1 MGDEDVKRAP
11 GPPNPPPRGVSHS
24 EWKRLYGTPPQASS
38 VQPSG
43 RWCQGCGKPESEL
56 TNVGQGGHLVPPDVA
71 CGPLST
77 PEELIEALDDTRSQL
92 ADALAVAVEPD
103 GERLWKAIEDAN
115 EALLDIGFGGDVEH
129 QIDSHADGVP
139 DVLRRYAAAAQKAVD
154 ALQVPIHARLDAAE
168 ERARKAKP

>member
-1 MGDEDVKRAP
+1 MSEQKPYPESKCRAYGCHVGDDGKTCGRC
-11 GPPNPPPRGVSHS
+11 
-24 EWKRLYGTPPQASS
+24 GTPMVA
-38 VQPSG
+38 

-103 GERLWKAIEDAN
+103 GERLWKAI
-115 EALLDIGFGGDVEH
+115 
-129 QIDSHADGVP
+129 
-139 DVLRRYAAAAQKAVD
+139 
-154 ALQVPIHARLDAAE
+154 
-168 ERARKAKP
+168 